1 MTSRFKPAQYGDSV
15 DTAEITQNFYIQ
27 VIFNYLNRELKEYN
41 WQIKSRRNSYT
52 LTWRKG
58 AREYSSLQLRFDRQT
73 CRWELFKRGPF
84 NPRAPHS
91 WQNHIPDRACLS
103 LNDWLTQIRK
113 LITKKIS

>member
-1 MTSRFKPAQYGDSV
+1 MTSPTEPAKYRDSG

-41 WQIKSRRNSYT
+41 WRIKAQRNSYT
-52 LTWRKG
+52 LSWQRG
-58 AREYSSLQLRFDRQT
+58 SENCSSLQLRFDRQT
-73 CRWELFKRGPF
+73 CLWELFKRGRF
-84 NPRAPHS
+84 NPRAPHR
-91 WQNHIPDRACLS
+91 WQSHVPDRACLS